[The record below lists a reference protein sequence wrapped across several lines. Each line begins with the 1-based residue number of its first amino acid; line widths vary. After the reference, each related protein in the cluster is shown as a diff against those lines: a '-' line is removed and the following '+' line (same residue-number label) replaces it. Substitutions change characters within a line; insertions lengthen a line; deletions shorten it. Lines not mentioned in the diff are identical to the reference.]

1 MVAGP
6 KPPTPEFT
14 GRILRRCSDLE
25 IRLGGDAIG
34 GGHENTQAS
43 CHEGQYEKLL
53 KGEKMP
59 GRNSSLRT
67 SVISLLLRRLN
78 LRFPGLFLILAILTL
93 ADLLIPDLIPFVDG
107 IGSRC

>member
-1 MVAGP
+1 
-6 KPPTPEFT
+6 
-14 GRILRRCSDLE
+14 
-25 IRLGGDAIG
+25 
-34 GGHENTQAS
+34 
-43 CHEGQYEKLL
+43 
-53 KGEKMP
+53 MP